1 MKAFIGVLLIA
12 ASATVMAQ
20 ETFLESDEIALLS
33 AHPDVPGVSRHVFE
47 GKSPS
52 NYDKIIVGSV
62 GFYFS
67 EKSKAKD
74 MDADEM
80 KQVSDAMKAA
90 IVTAATGKA
99 DVVLSKGANAA
110 LLNVAITE
118 IQIQNKK
125 RGLLGYTPIGLVVT
139 TAGNLTG
146 MRMQLKDAQIEGELV
161 DSVTGERISVFR
173 VEEIVNWDDK
183 KGLSWEDL
191 RASFELDLS
200 RAITAS
206 RTPAE

>member
-1 MKAFIGVLLIA
+1 MKKLIGALLIA
-12 ASATVMAQ
+12 ASATAMGT
-20 ETFLESDEIALLS
+20 ETFLESDEIAMLG
-33 AHPDVPGVSRHVFE
+33 AHPDVPGVSRHIFE
-47 GKSPS
+47 GKNPAD
-52 NYDKIIVGSV
+52 YDKIIVGSV

-67 EKSKAKD
+67 EKSKEKD

-90 IVTAATGKA
+90 IVTAAADKA
-99 DVVLSKGANAA
+99 EVVLSTGPGAA

-118 IQIQNKK
+118 VRIQNKK

-139 TAGNLTG
+139 TVGNLSG

-173 VEEIVNWDDK
+173 IEEIGNWDDK
-183 KGLSWEDL
+183 KGMSWEDL
-191 RASFELDLS
+191 RASFEADLAK
-200 RAITAS
+200 AIAAS
-206 RTPAE
+206 RSPAE